1 MVEGLR
7 KAGVPE
13 GPTAETADVHFR
25 DLVSKSAGV
34 FDVQGAVKIEVAG
47 AKALFDRSVVFI
59 DSRSNGP
66 YSRGHIP
73 NAINLYTSTNMT
85 KDALSELVGLDEE
98 VVFYCGGE
106 DCPLS
111 ANACAKALVWGYTK
125 VYYFAGGYPVWKK
138 AGYPIETP

>member
-1 MVEGLR
+1 M
-7 KAGVPE
+7 
-13 GPTAETADVHFR
+13 
-25 DLVSKSAGV
+25 
-34 FDVQGAVKIEVAG
+34 
-47 AKALFDRSVVFI
+47 VFI

-73 NAINLYTSTNMT
+73 NAINLFTTTNLT
-85 KDALSELVGLDEE
+85 EEILSELVDPDDE

-125 VYYFAGGYPVWKK
+125 VYYFA
-138 AGYPIETP
+138 AGYPGWKDAGYQVETP